1 MPFRFKKSDDRGAQH
16 PEGKI
21 IPVAAA
27 ENQMAADML
36 LGILKM
42 RDIPC
47 MARAGGMGIA
57 YLGAALQPHDIL
69 VLDSDKERAE
79 EVLKAFS
86 DDEDVKILWR

>member
-1 MPFRFKKSDDRGAQH
+1 MPFRFRKSDDTHH

-21 IPVAAA
+21 VPVATA

-36 LGILKM
+36 IGILKM
-42 RDIPC
+42 HNIPC

-57 YLGAALQPHDIL
+57 YLGPALQPHDIL
-69 VLDSDKERAE
+69 VLEGDLPRAE

-86 DDEDVKILWR
+86 DDDDVKLLWR

>member
-1 MPFRFKKSDDRGAQH
+1 MH
-16 PEGKI
+16 H
-21 IPVAAA
+21 
-27 ENQMAADML
+27 
-36 LGILKM
+36 
-42 RDIPC
+42 IPC